1 MKQDVVVLIL
11 AIIFVVVL
19 FGTATSIAVRAK
31 GLKKLYWLLCS
42 FLLGIGSL
50 SFVYFLAFPEEH
62 RFTDGNVSGEM
73 PPELGLAGSVIQLG
87 LYGSALGLMVMGLR
101 RLIGRF
107 IKHDPS

>member
-62 RFTDGNVSGEM
+62 RFTDGNVSGKCR
-73 PPELGLAGSVIQLG
+73 PNWALRVRLSSLGCMA
-87 LYGSALGLMVMGLR
+87 R
-101 RLIGRF
+101 RWV
-107 IKHDPS
+107 